1 MPDFDVRICVFCGSH
16 PGDDPAFRDAAS
28 LVGRLLAERGLGI
41 VYGGGRVGLMGA
53 LADAAL
59 AAGGRVIGVIPEAL
73 ASREVAHRSVTEL
86 HVVGSMHERK
96 ALMAAHAD
104 AFLALPGGF
113 GTLEELFEVVTW
125 RQLGFHEKPCGL
137 LNVAGYFDR
146 LIGFVDDA
154 VAAGFVNASD
164 RAALI
169 DGDEPAA
176 LVDRLLELRGPATA
190 RGR

>member
-1 MPDFDVRICVFCGSH
+1 MSDFDVRICVFCGSH
-16 PGDDPAFRDAAS
+16 SGENPLFRESAA
-28 LVGRLLAERGLGI
+28 LVGRLLAQRGLGI

-59 AAGGRVIGVIPEAL
+59 AAGGHVIGIIPEAL
-73 ASREVAHRSVTEL
+73 AAREVAHRTVSEL

-96 ALMAAHAD
+96 ALMAVHAD

-146 LIGFVDDA
+146 LIAFVEEA
-154 VAAGFVNASD
+154 VAAGFVNPPD
-164 RAALI
+164 RAALV
-169 DGDEPAA
+169 DGDDASV
-176 LVDRLLELRGPATA
+176 LIDRLLELSGAQTTP
-190 RGR
+190 GR